1 MILVDIVRNKTPVV
15 MTPYRP
21 FVYIIYTN
29 YRELRDEW
37 GESAD
42 DIFAIVKREKVL
54 QVTRDYLTKYLE
66 QATLADCITQESS
79 FYFDRVNQ
87 LIYVH
92 VEHGY
97 IPVIHEFDYG
107 TSFGACN
114 EGVTYV
120 DDFEYLP
127 VIDSAPAVEQSADV
141 VGISEP
147 VGVTGTMTLIN
158 NTIIDEENERIG
170 ILDFLLDENIYGND
184 VFLSYYDG
192 ETVTGIS
199 SFYIENMEY
208 SQESVIL
215 DLQTRRF
222 T

>member
-1 MILVDIVRNKTPVV
+1 
-15 MTPYRP
+15 MTNG
-21 FVYIIYTN
+21 VN
-29 YRELRDEW
+29 
-37 GESAD
+37 SAD
-42 DIFAIVKREKVL
+42 DIFAIVQREKVL

-107 TSFGACN
+107 KSFGACN